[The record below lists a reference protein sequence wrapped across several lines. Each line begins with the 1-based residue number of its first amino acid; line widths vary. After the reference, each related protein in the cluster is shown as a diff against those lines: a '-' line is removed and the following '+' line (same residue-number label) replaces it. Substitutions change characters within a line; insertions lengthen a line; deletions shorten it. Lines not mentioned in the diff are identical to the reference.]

1 MGSYDQQL
9 IPDIYTSNSTIST
22 FQQTKIPPQRQKK
35 KREDMSMKWLFQ
47 PNRHASEQ
55 PQQNTKLPTHDQ
67 FTFTWTVRDYHEV
80 ADLYPTGRWFYSDS
94 FVEPNHPQSNKISS
108 IGDTYASDY
117 LWRMCMYPNGV
128 SQADK
133 NYLGLFLK
141 AIPTDHER
149 DGNSLGRERTYAFE
163 VYRLESSI
171 ASSSSM
177 VPTPILL
184 KNEKFSKT
192 RFGFGSDQVFGRRQF
207 LKLSEIY
214 PDPNSKFDLIVRVR
228 ITNEENTAIMAAV
241 TEVQHGEFP
250 LAAQIP
256 KYFDDERFCDVE
268 FSFPCGARIKAH
280 RIILAAQSKYFESL
294 LSGQWVE
301 GRSKVI
307 PIKEV
312 EYEIFRCIMY
322 YLYTGKLEENLEL
335 DCLKAAYMK
344 ADMLGLETLGKIL
357 ANRIAEDVNSDNWD
371 EILLLGWQMGDMC
384 LKSAAMGF
392 VVTRWEEL
400 KNTDNMQRV
409 VACGNVEWIEELI
422 AAKIFGVHESYRK

>member
-1 MGSYDQQL
+1 
-9 IPDIYTSNSTIST
+9 
-22 FQQTKIPPQRQKK
+22 
-35 KREDMSMKWLFQ
+35 
-47 PNRHASEQ
+47 
-55 PQQNTKLPTHDQ
+55 
-67 FTFTWTVRDYHEV
+67 
-80 ADLYPTGRWFYSDS
+80 
-94 FVEPNHPQSNKISS
+94 
-108 IGDTYASDY
+108 
-117 LWRMCMYPNGV
+117 
-128 SQADK
+128 
-133 NYLGLFLK
+133 
-141 AIPTDHER
+141 
-149 DGNSLGRERTYAFE
+149 
-163 VYRLESSI
+163 
-171 ASSSSM
+171 
-177 VPTPILL
+177 
-184 KNEKFSKT
+184 
-192 RFGFGSDQVFGRRQF
+192 
-207 LKLSEIY
+207 
-214 PDPNSKFDLIVRVR
+214 
-228 ITNEENTAIMAAV
+228 
-241 TEVQHGEFP
+241 
-250 LAAQIP
+250 IP

-301 GRSKVI
+301 GRSKII